1 MANTFII
8 WDDKKLAQEVQKKLS
23 EKFPDDQFIIGG
35 ETDKDFAITSN
46 ILAEMDAS
54 DFAICLISRVPLSV
68 NVFYELGYMTAQL
81 RESYRMLVCLVNQQ
95 RESLPF
101 DIYVNPSFT
110 VKTHL
115 DPQPLYDRVCE
126 EYGKSKERQR
136 KEDGQKYI
144 TIFNN
149 WPAVKRKL
157 SDLRNSV
164 FNIEKIHDNL
174 IHSII
179 PAYFYGKSEQEDLL
193 SLCKDLPN
201 PGEALTEA
209 KNLIFLVSQHYNI
222 GSTAWSVYPLELP
235 EEENIWLR
243 FYAALYNGLQAVTLV
258 ERELI
263 AKEKYRST
271 LNQSVRYLTQAETIL
286 NQIQEIYFQESK
298 SPRFYMALLKGFL
311 WNDFAAAYW
320 AQKRL
325 FHENVDVHACL
336 RRSIEYRIEACNS
349 YNTLP
354 QIEKSDVIM
363 EGLENEYLWGLFKE
377 IKYLKE
383 VEGASCEDKREY
395 FEKQKERI
403 KNRKLSQVFLNE
415 QNE

>member
-1 MANTFII
+1 M
-8 WDDKKLAQEVQKKLS
+8 
-23 EKFPDDQFIIGG
+23 
-35 ETDKDFAITSN
+35 
-46 ILAEMDAS
+46 AEMNAS

-81 RESYRMLVCLVNQQ
+81 RESYRVLVCLVNQQ

-101 DIYVNPSFT
+101 DVYVNPSFT

-115 DPQPLYDRVCE
+115 DPQPLYDRVCK
-126 EYGKSKERQR
+126 EYDMSKKRQG
-136 KEDGQKYI
+136 KEDGQKYV

-149 WPAVKRKL
+149 WPAAKRRL

-164 FNIEKIHDNL
+164 FNVEKIRDNL

-179 PAYFYGKSEQEDLL
+179 PAYFYGISEQQDLL

-201 PGEALTEA
+201 PGEALTEV
-209 KNLIFLVSQHYNI
+209 KNLIFLVSEHYNI
-222 GSTAWSVYPLELP
+222 GSTAWSIYPLELP

-298 SPRFYMALLKGFL
+298 SPGFYMALLKGFL
-311 WNDFAAAYW
+311 WNNFAAVYG

-325 FHENVDVHACL
+325 FHENVDVQACL
-336 RRSIEYRIEACNS
+336 RSSIEYRREACNS
-349 YNTLP
+349 YNTLA

-363 EGLENEYLWGLFKE
+363 EGLENEYLWGLSKE
-377 IKYLKE
+377 IKYLEE
-383 VEGASCEDKREY
+383 VEGTSCEDKRKF

-403 KNRKLSQVFLNE
+403 KNRKLSQVFWNE